1 MNSNFM
7 RAASKESKQTL
18 LTRSWKRSLMLAL
31 VTLVCAAS
39 AFAGPGVQVGN
50 QLMFRPAG
58 MVRAVVPNPAGGP
71 PLTDWWVSD
80 GASGFCRLDN
90 TGPDT
95 APSNGILNLKTCY
108 LPGVF
113 APVDYQVETK
123 NAGLINN
130 QGAVTNGY
138 VFVAGIKEVTRLEF
152 MASPTEPGRT
162 IINAN
167 AQISIFDSTKSLF
180 TNGAPVNGPRFVRDV
195 RMGPDGKLYIC
206 FQGNGDIWRI
216 KNPLTPN
223 FTPTGNEVERVGT
236 SWNGSTLLSIAWVG
250 HDLWAAQA
258 GFLNRIRNADQCNY
272 TLPKC
277 QAILEFGKLM
287 TQQGMASDQFISGI
301 PNGRWLY
308 WGNGNRIVRYDT
320 TSADNM
326 QIWNQSGRVCAGP
339 VGSPTNAVTAC
350 PVSSLPQEYSLIFG
364 INFLQTATPTQLTLM
379 PNSDGTPAFIEDMA
393 VTTDPIIEA
402 PLPEAAGN
410 LPHTGRTWLYQA
422 SSLLTQE
429 PCSTIPPNP
438 ISTPPNPPPC
448 VNSQIGNDAPPT
460 DAPDDNARRHS
471 VLLLSGVTHARGLL
485 WLQTN
490 WWVSDEDHGFCRI
503 DQNAITGATA
513 MTHCFRPAVAGDPL
527 GFFVPG
533 QPAASAPDALGHQN
547 VYVPDSAGCVVLPC
561 TTTGSIARLVFIPDG
576 TGGTVSQTGVLNSGK
591 GVPSAVSIPTGPF
604 NDGAVYIGYYNLGS
618 INKIQQPAT
627 APSSPFPV
635 GSLGHGVGV
644 VSLAFMGN
652 DLYLA
657 ELAPPPNANGQ
668 LVKGSQVT
676 VLVSASPSLSRG
688 SAREV
693 DKPISRLQS
702 PDPQS
707 LLSPQLFV
715 NPNAFAVGPVGDREK
730 CLPPLGVKLSSSVP
744 ADPGTAPGLFMG
756 SMGLPPASAVSGGLG
771 LPPEVAQ
778 FGSICTTMIDWVS
791 QGALDQ
797 LRSLN
802 VDLGPVTAL
811 AFNSQTDSNANLAIA
826 DDPSLVV
833 PDQTLQKSQFVP
845 PTTGVLHGQG
855 HVFIVP

>member
-7 RAASKESKQTL
+7 RAASKQSNQTL
-18 LTRSWKRSLMLAL
+18 PTRSWKRSLMLAL
-31 VTLVCAAS
+31 VTLMCVSS

-50 QLMFRPAG
+50 QQMFRPAG
-58 MVRAVVPNPAGGP
+58 MVRAVVTNPAGGA

-90 TGPDT
+90 TGPDA
-95 APSNGILNLKTCY
+95 APSNGIVNLNTCY

-123 NAGLINN
+123 GLLNN
-130 QGAVTNGY
+130 QGVPSNGY
-138 VFVAGIKEVTRLEF
+138 VFVAGIKEVSRIEF

-162 IINAN
+162 IINAKS
-167 AQISIFDSTKSLF
+167 QVRIFDSTASIF
-180 TNGAPVNGPRFVRDV
+180 TNGAPVNGPRFIRDV

-223 FTPTGNEVERVGT
+223 FTPAGNAVERVGT

-258 GFLNRIRNADQCNY
+258 GFLNRIRNADLCNY

-287 TQQGMASDQFISGI
+287 TQQGMASDQFISSI

-308 WGNGNRIVRYDT
+308 WGNGNRIIRYDT
-320 TSADNM
+320 FSADNM
-326 QIWNQSGRVCAGP
+326 QVWNQSGRVCAGP
-339 VGSPTNAVTAC
+339 VGSPTNAITAC
-350 PVSSLPQEYSLIFG
+350 PVSPLPQEYSLIFG
-364 INFLQTATPTQLTLM
+364 INFLQTATPTALTEK
-379 PNSDGTPAFIEDMA
+379 NADGTTAYIEDMTVA
-393 VTTDPIIEA
+393 TDPIIEA
-402 PLPEAAGN
+402 PVPEVPGILA
-410 LPHTGRTWLYQA
+410 HTGRTWLYQA
-422 SSLLTQE
+422 SSSLTQE
-429 PCSTIPPNP
+429 ACSTIPPNP

-460 DAPDDNARRHS
+460 DAPDNNARRHS

-490 WWVSDEDHGFCRI
+490 WWVSDEDNGFCRI
-503 DQNAITGATA
+503 DQSAITGATA
-513 MTHCFRPAVAGDPL
+513 MTHCFKPAG
-527 GFFVPG
+527 FVPG
-533 QPAASAPDALGHQN
+533 QPAAFPPDNLGHQN
-547 VYVPDSAGCVVLPC
+547 VFVPDSSGCKTLPC
-561 TTTGSIARLVFIPDG
+561 GSTGSIVRLVFIPDG
-576 TGGTVSQTGVLNSGK
+576 TGGTVSETGVLNSGK
-591 GVPSAVSIPTGPF
+591 GVPSAVAIPTGPF
-604 NDGAVYIGYYNLGS
+604 NDGAIYIGYYNLGS

-627 APSSPFPV
+627 APSAPTAV
-635 GSLGHGVGV
+635 GTLGHGVGA
-644 VSLAFMGN
+644 VSLAFIGN

-676 VLVSASPSLSRG
+676 MLQSASPSLLKG

-730 CLPPLGVKLSSSVP
+730 CLPPLGVKLSASVP

-756 SMGLPPASAVSGGLG
+756 SMGLPPASAVSGGLA

-791 QGALDQ
+791 QGALDP

-802 VDLGPVTAL
+802 VDLGPITAL
-811 AFNSQTDSNANLAIA
+811 AFNSQTDSKASLAIA
-826 DDPSLVV
+826 DDLTLVV

-845 PTTGVLHGQG
+845 PTTGLVHGQG
-855 HVFIVP
+855 HVYIVP